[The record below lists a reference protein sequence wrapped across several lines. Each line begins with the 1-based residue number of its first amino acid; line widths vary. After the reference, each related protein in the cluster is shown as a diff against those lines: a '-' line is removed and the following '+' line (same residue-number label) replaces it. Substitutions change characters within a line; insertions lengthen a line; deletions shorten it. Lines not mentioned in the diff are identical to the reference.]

1 MTCYTFI
8 RNTSIAMFQALI
20 IFGNRGPVLRLH
32 PPSETGASTPPGK
45 AGELARS
52 GGRRSNFSAAGEEI
66 GPLRH
71 FVPFRK
77 KLERGACRPLASRC
91 RPVEVSGQA
100 VQMSDLKFRAST
112 SGLEASGLEGYGN
125 RFIEQRRK
133 IAVVRPIENG
143 SIEANS
149 P

>member
-1 MTCYTFI
+1 
-8 RNTSIAMFQALI
+8 
-20 IFGNRGPVLRLH
+20 
-32 PPSETGASTPPGK
+32 
-45 AGELARS
+45 
-52 GGRRSNFSAAGEEI
+52 
-66 GPLRH
+66 
-71 FVPFRK
+71 
-77 KLERGACRPLASRC
+77 
-91 RPVEVSGQA
+91 VEVSRQA